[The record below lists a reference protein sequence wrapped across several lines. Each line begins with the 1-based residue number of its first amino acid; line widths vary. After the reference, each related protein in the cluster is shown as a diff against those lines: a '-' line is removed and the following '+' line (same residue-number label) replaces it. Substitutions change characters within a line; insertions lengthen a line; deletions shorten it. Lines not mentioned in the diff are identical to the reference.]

1 MVKTFIVDTN
11 VLLEDPQAIFR
22 FKNSRVV
29 IPFEVLQELDNHKT
43 RQDLVG
49 MNARESIRQ
58 LDKLRQEGSL
68 INGVHLEN
76 GGGLIVVPKNE
87 SANSNDHAIILAA
100 TLFENS
106 ELITNDVAMR
116 VMAETFSVPSS
127 SYEWNN
133 IKKVQDIYTGAHRL
147 EVDQSVID
155 EFYGFGTADLPPE
168 LIEDLHPNQF
178 LIAKSYGEEKSA
190 IGRYADGRMHRLQI
204 RDKSTISGLTPKN
217 KEQQFALDL
226 LMNPDIPLVTLIGSA
241 GCGKSLMAVAAGM
254 EQVLETQRYNKM
266 IVSRPIQPLGK
277 DIGFLPGSVEEKL
290 APWIQPIKDCLEIVV
305 GKNKQTID
313 MLFDNGTIEIEAIT
327 YIRGRSIPKS
337 YVIIDEAQNLSVP
350 EMKAIVTR
358 IGQGS
363 KLVITGDIEQID
375 RPHFD
380 SHSNGLAYLIEKMK
394 DQKLSGHIT
403 LLKGERS
410 ELATLAAKIL

>member
-68 INGVHLEN
+68 IKGVPLEN
-76 GGGLIVVPKNE
+76 GGDLLVVPKNE

-133 IKKVQDIYTGAHRL
+133 IKKVQDIYTGAQRL

-168 LIEDLHPNQF
+168 LIADLHPNQF

-204 RDKSTISGLTPKN
+204 RDKTTISGLLPKN

-226 LMNPDIPLVTLIGSA
+226 LMNPNIPLVTLIGSA

-254 EQVLETQRYNKM
+254 EQVLETQQYNKM

-277 DIGFLPGSVEEKL
+277 DIGFLPGSMEEKM

-327 YIRGRSIPKS
+327 YIRGRSIPRS

-394 DQKLSGHIT
+394 DQSLSGHIT